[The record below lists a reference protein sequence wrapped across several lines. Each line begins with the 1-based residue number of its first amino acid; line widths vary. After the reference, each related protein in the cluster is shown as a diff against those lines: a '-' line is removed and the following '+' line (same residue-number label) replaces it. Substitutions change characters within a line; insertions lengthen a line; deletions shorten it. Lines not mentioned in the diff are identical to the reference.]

1 MERIICDA
9 ALREKLR
16 DLAEPLELCDE
27 SGIVLAQIV
36 PALYLELDYFRAPQ
50 INKADLRRR
59 RMQIGKTYT
68 TDEVLAHLASL

>member
-27 SGIVLAQIV
+27 SGFVLAQIV
-36 PALYLELDYFRAPQ
+36 PALYLELDYFRCAANQ
-50 INKADLRRR
+50 
-59 RMQIGKTYT
+59 
-68 TDEVLAHLASL
+68 